1 MASLTNPFET
11 YLCVCNETSSD
22 VNQVNISVV
31 QLLIWKSA
39 FNRVSNFFFVFYG
52 TFGMFLKPII

>member
-22 VNQVNISVV
+22 VNYVNINVV
-31 QLLIWKSA
+31 QLLISKRA
-39 FNRVSNFFFVFYG
+39 FNCGSNSFFVFYG
-52 TFGMFLKPII
+52 TFGCS